1 MTDRKNR
8 AITVPA
14 KVEVRVIEEAVCI
27 CSFKSFHFNLCMF
40 LSGIHEPLL

>member
-14 KVEVRVIEEAVCI
+14 KGSELTRGEDNCRGNIQYDF
-27 CSFKSFHFNLCMF
+27 SYFTFKSFDFN
-40 LSGIHEPLL
+40 I